1 MRWRAADAD
10 AYLQSADYID
20 TAVIPLISITSS
32 GGLKEAVEQG
42 ESTQLLSEEL
52 ERQLKGRVYLFPSY
66 TYVDIDQSQI
76 ALLQKLKDEVMTN
89 FRHVLFL
96 TADEKWKYFEIGSD
110 VIYIPAVP
118 FEHMKDS
125 LKRKIADDKCR
136 EILNVLLQKWNNS

>member
-1 MRWRAADAD
+1 
-10 AYLQSADYID
+10 
-20 TAVIPLISITSS
+20 S

-76 ALLQKLKDEVMTN
+76 ALLQKLKEEVMTN
-89 FRHVLFL
+89 FRHALFL
-96 TADEKWKYFEIGSD
+96 TADEKWKDSEIGSD

-118 FEHMKDS
+118 FEHM
-125 LKRKIADDKCR
+125 
-136 EILNVLLQKWNNS
+136 

>member
-76 ALLQKLKDEVMTN
+76 ALLQKTQ
-89 FRHVLFL
+89 RR
-96 TADEKWKYFEIGSD
+96 SD
-110 VIYIPAVP
+110 DQLSARLVP
-118 FEHMKDS
+118 DGR
-125 LKRKIADDKCR
+125 RKM
-136 EILNVLLQKWNNS
+136 EGF

>member
-1 MRWRAADAD
+1 MRWRAADAN
-10 AYLQSADYID
+10 AYLQSIDYID
-20 TAVIPLISITSS
+20 TAVIPLISIKSP
-32 GGLKEAVEQG
+32 GGLKEAAEQG

-66 TYVDIDQSQI
+66 TYVDIDQTQISQ
-76 ALLQKLKDEVMTN
+76 LQKVKEEVMSQ
-89 FRHVLFL
+89 FRHVVFL
-96 TADEKWKYFEIGSD
+96 TADEKWKDSEIGPD

-125 LKRKIADDKCR
+125 LKRKIADDKCG

>member
-52 ERQLKGRVYLFPSY
+52 ERQLK
-66 TYVDIDQSQI
+66 
-76 ALLQKLKDEVMTN
+76 
-89 FRHVLFL
+89 
-96 TADEKWKYFEIGSD
+96 
-110 VIYIPAVP
+110 VP
-118 FEHMKDS
+118 F
-125 LKRKIADDKCR
+125 
-136 EILNVLLQKWNNS
+136 

>member
-1 MRWRAADAD
+1 M
-10 AYLQSADYID
+10 
-20 TAVIPLISITSS
+20 
-32 GGLKEAVEQG
+32 
-42 ESTQLLSEEL
+42 LSEEL

-96 TADEKWKYFEIGSD
+96 TADEKWKDSEIGSD

-125 LKRKIADDKCR
+125 LKRKIADDKCG